1 MNARALAVDLAGLDP
16 DERDA
21 LLRHLPVE
29 KRTELTALID
39 EANRLG
45 ALPEQSFDAH
55 WAAADHDWAERGST
69 NSGAAARPV
78 MAFDIGALSD
88 SQLRV
93 LLANEPHALQQRLL
107 TAIQAGSFRHFPP
120 ALQKSITAHL
130 TELWER
136 NGAHAAPTRK
146 LRPWWRQ
153 WVMRF
158 KP

>member
-1 MNARALAVDLAGLDP
+1 MNARTLAVDLAGLAP

-21 LLRHLPVE
+21 LLRDLPAE
-29 KRTELTALID
+29 KRTALTALV
-39 EANRLG
+39 EEVNRLS

-55 WAAADHDWAERGST
+55 WAAAHNDWADREPT
-69 NSGAAARPV
+69 NFGAAARQV

-107 TAIQAGSFRHFPP
+107 TAIRAGSFRHFPP
-120 ALQKSITAHL
+120 VLQKSITAHL
-130 TELWER
+130 TDVWDR
-136 NGAHAAPTRK
+136 NGAHAAPARK
-146 LRPWWRQ
+146 PRPWWRQ
-153 WVMRF
+153 WLTRF